1 MIKNPEIGM
10 TVFSVFGI
18 LNKEHMYIG
27 KIVDIHPEW
36 KPSHLTVQWEYPVAA
51 RFPASEDELFTS
63 MVDAKHSFLEQV
75 KIELDREILNICGR
89 YPEAMDADKQQELK

>member
-1 MIKNPEIGM
+1 MIKNPKKGM

-36 KPSHLTVQWEYPVAA
+36 KPSPITVQWEYPVAA
-51 RFPASEDELFTS
+51 RLPSGEEELFTS
-63 MVDAKHSFLEQV
+63 MVDAKHSYLEQV
-75 KIELDREILNICGR
+75 KMELGREILNICNR
-89 YPEAMDADKQQELK
+89 YPGAMDADKGVEE